1 MKVTEIPAEE
11 REKSVS
17 YICDEI
23 KNVIVNFG
31 DRDPGSEG
39 ENKALDYMAD
49 QLGEMC
55 DKVDRDKF
63 QVAPHAFFGWT
74 YFVAVFMTLAVP
86 IYFLSPVMV
95 FVCILLSVVPMFFQF
110 VLYAPFLD
118 PLFDKRESGNV
129 MGTYSPS
136 GEVRRRIIINGHSD
150 AVYEWHWHY
159 IGGYKM
165 FLSSII
171 LVILG
176 VVYMFAIA
184 LAACV
189 LCGPFGMVT
198 GNCLWIGIVG
208 IVFVPFFLAF
218 WLFADTRKV
227 VPGANDNLTACYMAI
242 AAVKALKDNGIRLEN
257 TEVVALITG
266 SEEAG
271 LRGATAFVKQHP
283 DYAREEDV
291 ETVFIT
297 YETLRELEYLG
308 IYNRDLNGTVK
319 NDQPACEIYKKCAAR
334 HGMDLKFGSV
344 FAGATDAAAFS
355 KGGYRATSVAAM
367 NPEVDKYYHT
377 RLDNYDNL
385 SPECLSKVFDIT
397 LEFIEEFD
405 KNGFASAETS
415 DAPSEE

>member
-1 MKVTEIPAEE
+1 MKVTEISAAE

-17 YICDEI
+17 YIQEEI

-39 ENKALDYMAD
+39 ENKALDYMAG

-55 DKVDRDKF
+55 ESVERDKF
-63 QVAPHAFFGWT
+63 KVAPHAFFGWT

-86 IYFLSPVMV
+86 IFFLSPVMV
-95 FVCILLSVVPMFFQF
+95 FVCILFSLVPMIFQF

-118 PLFDKRESGNV
+118 RLFDQRESGNV
-129 MGTYSPS
+129 MGTYSCS
-136 GEVRRRIIINGHSD
+136 GELKRRIVINGHSD

-159 IGGYKM
+159 VGGYKM

-184 LAACV
+184 LAACI
-189 LCGPFGMVT
+189 LDGPFGVP
-198 GNCLWIGIVG
+198 NSSVLWAGVAG
-208 IVFVPFFLAF
+208 VVFIPFFLAF
-218 WLFADTRKV
+218 WRFADTRRV

-242 AAVKALKDNGIRLEN
+242 AAIKALKDNDIRLEN
-257 TEVVALITG
+257 TEVVALSTG

-283 DYAREEDV
+283 DYAREENV
-291 ETVFIT
+291 ETVFLT
-297 YETLRELEYLG
+297 YETLRELQYLG
-308 IYNRDLNGTVK
+308 IYDRDLNGTVK
-319 NDQPACEIYKKCAAR
+319 NDRAACDLYKKCAAR

-355 KGGYRATSVAAM
+355 KGGYRAASVAAM
-367 NPEVDKYYHT
+367 NPEVEKYYHT

-405 KNGFASAETS
+405 KNGFEGASKE
-415 DAPSEE
+415 

>member
-1 MKVTEIPAEE
+1 MRVTEISAQE

-39 ENKALDYMAD
+39 ENKALDYMAC

-55 DKVDRDKF
+55 DKVDRDTFK
-63 QVAPHAFFGWT
+63 VAPHAFFGWT

-86 IYFLSPVMV
+86 VYFLSPVMV
-95 FVCILLSVVPMFFQF
+95 FVCIALSLVPMLFQF

-118 PLFDKRESGNV
+118 PLFDKRDSGNV

-136 GEVRRRIIINGHSD
+136 GEVKRRIIINGHSD

-159 IGGYKM
+159 VGGYKM

-184 LAACV
+184 VTACV
-189 LCGPFGMVT
+189 MDGPFGMVEESRI
-198 GNCLWIGIVG
+198 WIGVAG
-208 IVFVPFFLAF
+208 IAFVPFFLAF

-242 AAVKALKDNGIRLEN
+242 AAVKALKDNDIRLEN

-271 LRGATAFVKQHP
+271 LRGATAFAKQHP
-283 DYAREEDV
+283 DYAREENV

-319 NDQPACEIYKKCAAR
+319 NDQAACDIYKKCAAR

-355 KGGYRATSVAAM
+355 KAGWRATSVAAM
-367 NPEVDKYYHT
+367 NPEVEKYYHT

-405 KNGFASAETS
+405 KNGFASA
-415 DAPSEE
+415 DMKD

>member
-1 MKVTEIPAEE
+1 MRVTEISAQE

-39 ENKALDYMAD
+39 ENKALDYMAG

-55 DKVDRDKF
+55 DKVDRDTFK
-63 QVAPHAFFGWT
+63 VAPHAFFGWT

-86 IYFLSPVMV
+86 VYFLSPVMV
-95 FVCILLSVVPMFFQF
+95 FVCIALSLVPMLFQF

-118 PLFDKRESGNV
+118 SLFDKRDSGNV

-136 GEVRRRIIINGHSD
+136 GEVKRRIIINGHSD

-159 IGGYKM
+159 VGGYKM

-184 LAACV
+184 VTACV
-189 LCGPFGMVT
+189 MDGPFGMVEESRI
-198 GNCLWIGIVG
+198 WIGVAG
-208 IVFVPFFLAF
+208 IAFVPFFLAF

-242 AAVKALKDNGIRLEN
+242 AAVKALKDNDIRLEN

-271 LRGATAFVKQHP
+271 LRGATAFAKQHP
-283 DYAREEDV
+283 DYAREENV

-319 NDQPACEIYKKCAAR
+319 NDQAACDIYKKCAAR

-355 KGGYRATSVAAM
+355 KAGWRATSVAAM
-367 NPEVDKYYHT
+367 NPEVEKYYHT

-405 KNGFASAETS
+405 KNGFASA
-415 DAPSEE
+415 DMKD

>member
-1 MKVTEIPAEE
+1 MKVTEISAAE

-17 YICDEI
+17 YIQEEI

-39 ENKALDYMAD
+39 ENKALDYMAG

-55 DKVDRDKF
+55 ESVERDKF
-63 QVAPHAFFGWT
+63 KVAPHAFFGWT

-86 IYFLSPVMV
+86 IFFLSPVMV
-95 FVCILLSVVPMFFQF
+95 FVCILFSLVPMIFQF

-118 PLFDKRESGNV
+118 RLFDQRESGNV
-129 MGTYSPS
+129 MGTYSCS
-136 GEVRRRIIINGHSD
+136 GELKRRIVINGHSD

-159 IGGYKM
+159 VGGYKM

-184 LAACV
+184 LAACI
-189 LCGPFGMVT
+189 LDGPFGVP
-198 GNCLWIGIVG
+198 NSSVLWAGVAG
-208 IVFVPFFLAF
+208 VVFIPFFLAF
-218 WLFADTRKV
+218 WRFADTRRV

-242 AAVKALKDNGIRLEN
+242 AAIKALKDNDIRLEN

-283 DYAREEDV
+283 DYAREENV
-291 ETVFIT
+291 ETVFLT
-297 YETLRELEYLG
+297 YETLRELQYLG
-308 IYNRDLNGTVK
+308 IYDRDLNGTVK
-319 NDQPACEIYKKCAAR
+319 NDRAACDLYKKCAAR

-355 KGGYRATSVAAM
+355 KGGYRAASGAAM
-367 NPEVDKYYHT
+367 NPEGEK
-377 RLDNYDNL
+377 
-385 SPECLSKVFDIT
+385 
-397 LEFIEEFD
+397 
-405 KNGFASAETS
+405 
-415 DAPSEE
+415 

>member
-1 MKVTEIPAEE
+1 MRVTEISAQE

-39 ENKALDYMAD
+39 ENKALDYMAG

-55 DKVDRDKF
+55 DKVDRDTFK
-63 QVAPHAFFGWT
+63 VAPHAFFGWT

-86 IYFLSPVMV
+86 VYFLSPVMV
-95 FVCILLSVVPMFFQF
+95 FVCIALSLVPMLFQF

-118 PLFDKRESGNV
+118 PLFDKRDSGNV

-136 GEVRRRIIINGHSD
+136 GEVKRRIIINGHSD

-159 IGGYKM
+159 VGGYKM

-184 LAACV
+184 VTACV
-189 LCGPFGMVT
+189 MDGPFGMVEESRI
-198 GNCLWIGIVG
+198 WIGVAG
-208 IVFVPFFLAF
+208 IAFVPFFLAF

-242 AAVKALKDNGIRLEN
+242 AAVKALKDNDIRLEN

-271 LRGATAFVKQHP
+271 LRGATAFAKQHP
-283 DYAREEDV
+283 DYAREENV

-319 NDQPACEIYKKCAAR
+319 NDQAACDIYKKCAAR

-355 KGGYRATSVAAM
+355 KAGWRATSVAAM
-367 NPEVDKYYHT
+367 NPEVEKYYHT

-405 KNGFASAETS
+405 KNGFASA
-415 DAPSEE
+415 DMEE

>member
-1 MKVTEIPAEE
+1 MRVTEISAQE

-39 ENKALDYMAD
+39 ENKALDYMAG

-55 DKVDRDKF
+55 DKVDRDTFK
-63 QVAPHAFFGWT
+63 VAPHAFFGWT

-86 IYFLSPVMV
+86 VYFLSPVMV
-95 FVCILLSVVPMFFQF
+95 FVCIALSLVPMLFQF

-118 PLFDKRESGNV
+118 PLFDKRDSGNV

-136 GEVRRRIIINGHSD
+136 GEIKRRIIINGHSD

-159 IGGYKM
+159 VGGYKM

-184 LAACV
+184 VTACV
-189 LCGPFGMVT
+189 MDGPFGMVEESRI
-198 GNCLWIGIVG
+198 WIGVAG
-208 IVFVPFFLAF
+208 IAFVPFFLAF

-242 AAVKALKDNGIRLEN
+242 AAVKALKDNDIRLEN

-271 LRGATAFVKQHP
+271 LRGATAFAKQHP
-283 DYAREEDV
+283 DYAREENV

-319 NDQPACEIYKKCAAR
+319 NDQAACDIYKKCAAR

-355 KGGYRATSVAAM
+355 KAGWRATSVAAM
-367 NPEVDKYYHT
+367 NPEVEKYYHT

-405 KNGFASAETS
+405 KNGFASADMKE
-415 DAPSEE
+415 

>member
-1 MKVTEIPAEE
+1 MRVTEISAQE

-39 ENKALDYMAD
+39 ENKALDYMAG

-55 DKVDRDKF
+55 DKVDRDTFK
-63 QVAPHAFFGWT
+63 VAPHAFFGWT

-86 IYFLSPVMV
+86 VYFLSPVMV
-95 FVCILLSVVPMFFQF
+95 FVCIALSLVPMLFQF

-118 PLFDKRESGNV
+118 PLFDKRDSGNV

-136 GEVRRRIIINGHSD
+136 GEIKRRIIINGHSD

-159 IGGYKM
+159 VGGYKM

-184 LAACV
+184 VTACV
-189 LCGPFGMVT
+189 MDGPFGMVEESRI
-198 GNCLWIGIVG
+198 WIGVAG
-208 IVFVPFFLAF
+208 IAFVPFFLAF

-242 AAVKALKDNGIRLEN
+242 AAVKALKDNDIRLEN

-271 LRGATAFVKQHP
+271 LRGATAFAKQHP
-283 DYAREEDV
+283 DYAREENV

-319 NDQPACEIYKKCAAR
+319 NDQAACDIYKKCAAR

-355 KGGYRATSVAAM
+355 KAGWRATSVAAM
-367 NPEVDKYYHT
+367 NPEVEKYYHT

-405 KNGFASAETS
+405 KNGFASA
-415 DAPSEE
+415 DMKD

>member
-1 MKVTEIPAEE
+1 MRVTEISAQE

-39 ENKALDYMAD
+39 ENKALDYMAG

-55 DKVDRDKF
+55 DKVDRDTFK
-63 QVAPHAFFGWT
+63 VAPHAFFGWT

-86 IYFLSPVMV
+86 VYFLSPVMV
-95 FVCILLSVVPMFFQF
+95 FVCIALSLVPMLFQF

-118 PLFDKRESGNV
+118 PLFDKRDSGNV

-136 GEVRRRIIINGHSD
+136 GEVKRRIIINGHSD

-159 IGGYKM
+159 VGGYKM

-184 LAACV
+184 VTACV
-189 LCGPFGMVT
+189 MDGPFGMVEESRV
-198 GNCLWIGIVG
+198 WIGVAG
-208 IVFVPFFLAF
+208 IAFVPFFLAF

-242 AAVKALKDNGIRLEN
+242 AAVKALKDNDIRLEN

-271 LRGATAFVKQHP
+271 LRGATAFAKQHP
-283 DYAREEDV
+283 DYAREENV

-319 NDQPACEIYKKCAAR
+319 NDQAACDIYKKCAAR

-355 KGGYRATSVAAM
+355 KAGWRATSVAAM
-367 NPEVDKYYHT
+367 NPEVEKYYHT

-405 KNGFASAETS
+405 KNGFASA
-415 DAPSEE
+415 DMKD

>member
-1 MKVTEIPAEE
+1 MRVTEISAQE

-39 ENKALDYMAD
+39 ENKALDYMAG

-55 DKVDRDKF
+55 DKVDRDTFK
-63 QVAPHAFFGWT
+63 VAPHAFFGWT

-86 IYFLSPVMV
+86 VYFLSPVMV
-95 FVCILLSVVPMFFQF
+95 FVCIALSLVPMLLQF

-118 PLFDKRESGNV
+118 PLFDKRDSGNV

-136 GEVRRRIIINGHSD
+136 GEVKRRIIINGHSD

-159 IGGYKM
+159 VGGYKM

-184 LAACV
+184 VTACV
-189 LCGPFGMVT
+189 MDGPFGMVEESRI
-198 GNCLWIGIVG
+198 WIGVAG
-208 IVFVPFFLAF
+208 IAFVPFFLAF

-242 AAVKALKDNGIRLEN
+242 AAVKALKDNDIRLEN

-271 LRGATAFVKQHP
+271 LRGATAFAKQHP
-283 DYAREEDV
+283 DYAREENV

-319 NDQPACEIYKKCAAR
+319 NDQAACDIYKKCAAR

-355 KGGYRATSVAAM
+355 KAGWRATSVAAM
-367 NPEVDKYYHT
+367 NPEVEKYYHT

-405 KNGFASAETS
+405 KNGFASADMKE
-415 DAPSEE
+415 

>member
-1 MKVTEIPAEE
+1 MRVTEISAQE

-39 ENKALDYMAD
+39 ENKALDYMAG

-55 DKVDRDKF
+55 DKVDRDTFK
-63 QVAPHAFFGWT
+63 VAPHAFFGWT

-86 IYFLSPVMV
+86 VYFLSPVMV
-95 FVCILLSVVPMFFQF
+95 FVCIALSLVPMLFQF

-118 PLFDKRESGNV
+118 PLFDKRDSGNV

-136 GEVRRRIIINGHSD
+136 GEVKRRIIINGHSD

-159 IGGYKM
+159 VGGYKM

-184 LAACV
+184 VSACV
-189 LCGPFGMVT
+189 MDGPLGMVEESRI
-198 GNCLWIGIVG
+198 WIGVAG
-208 IVFVPFFLAF
+208 IAFVPFFLAF

-242 AAVKALKDNGIRLEN
+242 AAVKALKDNDIRLEN

-271 LRGATAFVKQHP
+271 LRGATAFAKQHP
-283 DYAREEDV
+283 DYAREENV

-319 NDQPACEIYKKCAAR
+319 NDQAACDIYKKCAAR

-355 KGGYRATSVAAM
+355 KAGWRATSVAAM
-367 NPEVDKYYHT
+367 NPEVEKYYHT

-405 KNGFASAETS
+405 KNGFASADMKE
-415 DAPSEE
+415 

>member
-1 MKVTEIPAEE
+1 MRVTEISAQE

-39 ENKALDYMAD
+39 ENKALDYMAG

-55 DKVDRDKF
+55 DQVDRDTF
-63 QVAPHAFFGWT
+63 EVAPHAFFGWT

-86 IYFLSPVMV
+86 VYFLSPVMV
-95 FVCILLSVVPMFFQF
+95 FVCIALSLVPMLLQF

-118 PLFDKRESGNV
+118 PLFDKRDSGNV

-136 GEVRRRIIINGHSD
+136 GEVKRRIIINGHSD

-159 IGGYKM
+159 VGGYKM

-184 LAACV
+184 VTACV
-189 LCGPFGMVT
+189 MDGPFGMVEESRI
-198 GNCLWIGIVG
+198 WIGVAG
-208 IVFVPFFLAF
+208 IAFVPFFLAF

-242 AAVKALKDNGIRLEN
+242 AAVKALKDNDIRLEN

-271 LRGATAFVKQHP
+271 LRGATAFAKQHP
-283 DYAREEDV
+283 DYAREENV

-319 NDQPACEIYKKCAAR
+319 NDQAACDIYKKCAAR

-355 KGGYRATSVAAM
+355 KAGWRATSVAAM
-367 NPEVDKYYHT
+367 NPEVEKYYHT

-405 KNGFASAETS
+405 KNGFASA
-415 DAPSEE
+415 DMKD

>member
-1 MKVTEIPAEE
+1 MRVTEISAQE

-39 ENKALDYMAD
+39 ENKALDYMAC

-55 DKVDRDKF
+55 DKVDRDTFK
-63 QVAPHAFFGWT
+63 VAPHAFFGWT

-86 IYFLSPVMV
+86 VYFLSPVMV
-95 FVCILLSVVPMFFQF
+95 FVCIALSLVPMLLQF

-118 PLFDKRESGNV
+118 PLFDKRDSGNV

-136 GEVRRRIIINGHSD
+136 GEVKRRIIINGHSD

-159 IGGYKM
+159 VGGYKM

-184 LAACV
+184 VTACV
-189 LCGPFGMVT
+189 MDGPFGMVEESRV
-198 GNCLWIGIVG
+198 WIGVAG
-208 IVFVPFFLAF
+208 IAFVPFFLAF

-242 AAVKALKDNGIRLEN
+242 AAVKALKDNDIRLEN

-271 LRGATAFVKQHP
+271 LRGATAFAKQHP
-283 DYAREEDV
+283 DYAREENV

-319 NDQPACEIYKKCAAR
+319 NDQAACDIYKKCAAR

-355 KGGYRATSVAAM
+355 KAGWRATSVAAM
-367 NPEVDKYYHT
+367 NPEVEKYYHT

-405 KNGFASAETS
+405 KNGFASA
-415 DAPSEE
+415 DMKD

>member
-63 QVAPHAFFGWT
+63 KVAPHAFFGWT

-159 IGGYKM
+159 IGGFEN
-165 FLSSII
+165 FLS
-171 LVILG
+171 
-176 VVYMFAIA
+176 F
-184 LAACV
+184 
-189 LCGPFGMVT
+189 
-198 GNCLWIGIVG
+198 
-208 IVFVPFFLAF
+208 PFFVVSGGGFLFSYVPPAGGRCGRF
-218 WLFADTRKV
+218 W
-227 VPGANDNLTACYMAI
+227 
-242 AAVKALKDNGIRLEN
+242 
-257 TEVVALITG
+257 
-266 SEEAG
+266 
-271 LRGATAFVKQHP
+271 
-283 DYAREEDV
+283 
-291 ETVFIT
+291 
-297 YETLRELEYLG
+297 
-308 IYNRDLNGTVK
+308 
-319 NDQPACEIYKKCAAR
+319 
-334 HGMDLKFGSV
+334 
-344 FAGATDAAAFS
+344 
-355 KGGYRATSVAAM
+355 
-367 NPEVDKYYHT
+367 
-377 RLDNYDNL
+377 
-385 SPECLSKVFDIT
+385 
-397 LEFIEEFD
+397 
-405 KNGFASAETS
+405 
-415 DAPSEE
+415 

>member
-1 MKVTEIPAEE
+1 MKVTEISAEE

-17 YICDEI
+17 YIQDEI
-23 KNVIVNFG
+23 KNVIVEFG

-39 ENKALDYMAD
+39 ENKALDYMAG

-55 DKVDRDKF
+55 DRVDRDTFK
-63 QVAPHAFFGWT
+63 VAPHAFFGWT

-86 IYFLSPVMV
+86 IFFLSPVMV
-95 FVCILLSVVPMFFQF
+95 FVCILFSLVPMIFQF

-118 PLFDKRESGNV
+118 PLFDQRDSGNV
-129 MGTYSPS
+129 MGTYACS
-136 GEVRRRIIINGHSD
+136 GELKRRIVINGHSD

-159 IGGYKM
+159 VGGYKM

-171 LVILG
+171 LVIIG

-184 LAACV
+184 LAACI
-189 LCGPFGMVT
+189 LSGPFGVPDAPV
-198 GNCLWIGIVG
+198 LWAGVAGVAFIP
-208 IVFVPFFLAF
+208 FVLAF
-218 WLFADTRKV
+218 WRFADTRQV

-283 DYAREEDV
+283 DYAREENV
-291 ETVFIT
+291 ETVFLT

-308 IYNRDLNGTVK
+308 IYDRDLNSTVK
-319 NDQPACEIYKKCAAR
+319 NDRAACDLYQKCAAR
-334 HGMDLKFGSV
+334 HGMNLKFGSV

-367 NPEVDKYYHT
+367 NPEVEKYYHT

-385 SPECLSKVFDIT
+385 SPECLAKVFDIT

-405 KNGFASAETS
+405 KHGFDTS
-415 DAPSEE
+415 ERE

>member
-1 MKVTEIPAEE
+1 MRVTEISAQE

-39 ENKALDYMAD
+39 ENKALDYMAG
-49 QLGEMC
+49 QLDEMC
-55 DKVDRDKF
+55 DKVDRDTFK
-63 QVAPHAFFGWT
+63 VAPHAFFGWT

-86 IYFLSPVMV
+86 VYFLSPVMV
-95 FVCILLSVVPMFFQF
+95 FVCIALSLVPMLFQF

-118 PLFDKRESGNV
+118 PLFDKRDSGNV

-136 GEVRRRIIINGHSD
+136 GEVKRRIIINGHSD

-159 IGGYKM
+159 VGGYKM

-184 LAACV
+184 VTACV
-189 LCGPFGMVT
+189 MDGPFGMVEESRI
-198 GNCLWIGIVG
+198 WIGVAG
-208 IVFVPFFLAF
+208 IAFVPFFLAF

-242 AAVKALKDNGIRLEN
+242 AAVKALKDNDIRLEN

-271 LRGATAFVKQHP
+271 LRGATAFAKQHP
-283 DYAREEDV
+283 DYAREENV

-319 NDQPACEIYKKCAAR
+319 NDQAACDIYKKCAAR

-355 KGGYRATSVAAM
+355 KAGWRATSVAAM
-367 NPEVDKYYHT
+367 NPEVEKYYHT

-405 KNGFASAETS
+405 KNGFASA
-415 DAPSEE
+415 DMKD

>member
-1 MKVTEIPAEE
+1 MKVTEISAAE

-17 YICDEI
+17 YIQEEI

-39 ENKALDYMAD
+39 ENKALDYMAG

-55 DKVDRDKF
+55 ESVERDKF
-63 QVAPHAFFGWT
+63 KVAPHAFFGWT

-86 IYFLSPVMV
+86 IFFLSPVMV
-95 FVCILLSVVPMFFQF
+95 FVCILFSLVPMIFQF

-118 PLFDKRESGNV
+118 RLFDQRESGNV
-129 MGTYSPS
+129 MGTYSCS
-136 GEVRRRIIINGHSD
+136 GELKRRIVINGHSD

-159 IGGYKM
+159 VGGYKM

-171 LVILG
+171 IVILG

-184 LAACV
+184 LAACI
-189 LCGPFGMVT
+189 LDGPFGVP
-198 GNCLWIGIVG
+198 NSSVLWAGVAG
-208 IVFVPFFLAF
+208 VVFIPFFLAF
-218 WLFADTRKV
+218 WRFADTRRV

-242 AAVKALKDNGIRLEN
+242 AAIKALKDNDIRLEN

-283 DYAREEDV
+283 DYAREENV
-291 ETVFIT
+291 ETVFLT
-297 YETLRELEYLG
+297 YETLRELQYLG
-308 IYNRDLNGTVK
+308 IYDRDLNGTVK
-319 NDQPACEIYKKCAAR
+319 NDRAACDLYKKCAAR

-344 FAGATDAAAFS
+344 FAGATD
-355 KGGYRATSVAAM
+355 
-367 NPEVDKYYHT
+367 EVEKYYHT

-405 KNGFASAETS
+405 KNGFEGAGKE
-415 DAPSEE
+415 

>member
-1 MKVTEIPAEE
+1 MRVTEISAQE

-39 ENKALDYMAD
+39 ENKALDYMAG

-55 DKVDRDKF
+55 DKVDRDTFK
-63 QVAPHAFFGWT
+63 VAPHAFFGWT

-86 IYFLSPVMV
+86 VYFLSPVMV
-95 FVCILLSVVPMFFQF
+95 FVCIALSLVPMLLQF

-118 PLFDKRESGNV
+118 PLFDKRDSGNV

-136 GEVRRRIIINGHSD
+136 GEVKRRIIINGHSD

-159 IGGYKM
+159 VGGYKM

-184 LAACV
+184 VTACV
-189 LCGPFGMVT
+189 MDGPFGMVEESRI
-198 GNCLWIGIVG
+198 WIGVACIA
-208 IVFVPFFLAF
+208 FVPFFLAF

-242 AAVKALKDNGIRLEN
+242 AAVKALKDNDIRLEN

-271 LRGATAFVKQHP
+271 LRGATAFAKQHP
-283 DYAREEDV
+283 DYAREENV

-319 NDQPACEIYKKCAAR
+319 NDQAACDIYKKCAAR

-355 KGGYRATSVAAM
+355 KAGWRATSVAAM
-367 NPEVDKYYHT
+367 NPEVEKYYHT

-405 KNGFASAETS
+405 KNGFASA
-415 DAPSEE
+415 DMKD

>member
-1 MKVTEIPAEE
+1 MRVTEISAQE

-39 ENKALDYMAD
+39 ENKALDYMAG

-55 DKVDRDKF
+55 DKVDRDTFK
-63 QVAPHAFFGWT
+63 VAPHAFFGWT

-86 IYFLSPVMV
+86 VYFLSPVMV
-95 FVCILLSVVPMFFQF
+95 FVCIALSLVPMLLQF

-118 PLFDKRESGNV
+118 PLFDKRDSGNV

-136 GEVRRRIIINGHSD
+136 GEVKRRIIINGHSD

-159 IGGYKM
+159 VGGYKM

-171 LVILG
+171 LVILS
-176 VVYMFAIA
+176 VVYMSAIA
-184 LAACV
+184 VTACV
-189 LCGPFGMVT
+189 MDGPFGMVEESRI
-198 GNCLWIGIVG
+198 WIGVAG
-208 IVFVPFFLAF
+208 IAFVPFFLAF

-242 AAVKALKDNGIRLEN
+242 AAVKALKDNDIRLEN

-271 LRGATAFVKQHP
+271 LRGATAFAKQHP
-283 DYAREEDV
+283 DYAREENV

-319 NDQPACEIYKKCAAR
+319 NDQAACDIYKKCAAR

-355 KGGYRATSVAAM
+355 KAGWRATSVAAM
-367 NPEVDKYYHT
+367 NPEVEKYYHT

-397 LEFIEEFD
+397 LDFIEEFD
-405 KNGFASAETS
+405 KNGFASA
-415 DAPSEE
+415 DMKD

>member
-1 MKVTEIPAEE
+1 MRVTEISAQE

-39 ENKALDYMAD
+39 ENKALDYMAG

-55 DKVDRDKF
+55 DKVDRDTFK
-63 QVAPHAFFGWT
+63 VAPHAFFGWT

-86 IYFLSPVMV
+86 VYFLSPVMV
-95 FVCILLSVVPMFFQF
+95 FVCIALSLVPMLLQF

-118 PLFDKRESGNV
+118 PLFDKRDSGNV

-136 GEVRRRIIINGHSD
+136 GEVKRRIIINGHSD

-159 IGGYKM
+159 VGGYKM

-184 LAACV
+184 VTACV
-189 LCGPFGMVT
+189 MDGPFGMVEESRI
-198 GNCLWIGIVG
+198 WIGVAG
-208 IVFVPFFLAF
+208 IAFVPFFLAF

-242 AAVKALKDNGIRLEN
+242 AAVKALKDNDIRLEN

-271 LRGATAFVKQHP
+271 LRGATAFAKQHP
-283 DYAREEDV
+283 DYAREENV

-319 NDQPACEIYKKCAAR
+319 NDQAACDIYKKCAAR

-355 KGGYRATSVAAM
+355 KAGWRATSVAAM
-367 NPEVDKYYHT
+367 NPEVEKYYHT

-405 KNGFASAETS
+405 KNGFASA
-415 DAPSEE
+415 DMKD

>member
-1 MKVTEIPAEE
+1 MRVTEISAQE

-39 ENKALDYMAD
+39 ENKALDYMAG

-55 DKVDRDKF
+55 DKVDRDTFK
-63 QVAPHAFFGWT
+63 VAPHAFFGWT

-86 IYFLSPVMV
+86 VYFLSPVMV
-95 FVCILLSVVPMFFQF
+95 FVCIALSLVPMLFQF

-118 PLFDKRESGNV
+118 PLFDKRDSGNV

-136 GEVRRRIIINGHSD
+136 GEVKRRIIINGHSD

-159 IGGYKM
+159 VGGYKM

-184 LAACV
+184 VTACV
-189 LCGPFGMVT
+189 MDGPFGMVEESRI
-198 GNCLWIGIVG
+198 WIGVAG
-208 IVFVPFFLAF
+208 IAFVPFFLAF

-227 VPGANDNLTACYMAI
+227 VPGANDNLTAFYMAI
-242 AAVKALKDNGIRLEN
+242 AAVKALKDNDIRLEN

-271 LRGATAFVKQHP
+271 LRGATAFAKQHP
-283 DYAREEDV
+283 DYAREENV

-319 NDQPACEIYKKCAAR
+319 NDQAACDIYKKCAAR

-355 KGGYRATSVAAM
+355 KAGWRATSVAAM
-367 NPEVDKYYHT
+367 NPEVEKYYHT

-405 KNGFASAETS
+405 KNGFASA
-415 DAPSEE
+415 DMKD

>member
-1 MKVTEIPAEE
+1 MKVTEISAAE

-17 YICDEI
+17 YIQEEI

-39 ENKALDYMAD
+39 ENKALDYMAG

-55 DKVDRDKF
+55 ESVERDKF
-63 QVAPHAFFGWT
+63 KVAPHAFFGWT

-86 IYFLSPVMV
+86 IFFLSPVMV
-95 FVCILLSVVPMFFQF
+95 FVCILFSLVPMIFQF

-118 PLFDKRESGNV
+118 RLFDQRESGNV
-129 MGTYSPS
+129 MGTYSCS
-136 GEVRRRIIINGHSD
+136 GELKRRIVINGHSD

-159 IGGYKM
+159 VGGYKM

-184 LAACV
+184 LAACI
-189 LCGPFGMVT
+189 LDGPFGVP
-198 GNCLWIGIVG
+198 NSSVLWAGVAG
-208 IVFVPFFLAF
+208 VVFIPFFLAF
-218 WLFADTRKV
+218 WRFADTRRV

-242 AAVKALKDNGIRLEN
+242 AAIKALKDNDIRLEN

-283 DYAREEDV
+283 DYAREENV
-291 ETVFIT
+291 ETVFLT
-297 YETLRELEYLG
+297 YETLRELQYLG
-308 IYNRDLNGTVK
+308 IYDRDLNGTVK
-319 NDQPACEIYKKCAAR
+319 NDRAACDLYKKCAAR

-344 FAGATDAAAFS
+344 FAGASEAAAFS
-355 KGGYRATSVAAM
+355 KGGYRAASVAAM
-367 NPEVDKYYHT
+367 NPEVEKYYDT

-405 KNGFASAETS
+405 KNGFEGASKE
-415 DAPSEE
+415 

>member
-1 MKVTEIPAEE
+1 MRVTEISAQE

-39 ENKALDYMAD
+39 ENKALDYMAG

-55 DKVDRDKF
+55 DKVDRDTFK
-63 QVAPHAFFGWT
+63 VAPHAFFGWT

-86 IYFLSPVMV
+86 VYFLSPVMV
-95 FVCILLSVVPMFFQF
+95 FVCI
-110 VLYAPFLD
+110 
-118 PLFDKRESGNV
+118 
-129 MGTYSPS
+129 
-136 GEVRRRIIINGHSD
+136 EVKRRIIINGHSD

-159 IGGYKM
+159 VGGYKM

-184 LAACV
+184 VTACV
-189 LCGPFGMVT
+189 MDGPFGMVEESRI
-198 GNCLWIGIVG
+198 WIGVAG
-208 IVFVPFFLAF
+208 IAFVPFFLAF

-242 AAVKALKDNGIRLEN
+242 AAVKALKDNDIRLEN

-271 LRGATAFVKQHP
+271 LRGATAFAKQHP
-283 DYAREEDV
+283 DYAREENV

-319 NDQPACEIYKKCAAR
+319 NDQAACDIYKKCAAR

-355 KGGYRATSVAAM
+355 KAGWRATSVAAM
-367 NPEVDKYYHT
+367 NPEVEKYYHT

-405 KNGFASAETS
+405 KNGFASA
-415 DAPSEE
+415 DMKD

>member
-1 MKVTEIPAEE
+1 MKVTEISAEE

-17 YICDEI
+17 YIQDEI
-23 KNVIVNFG
+23 KNVIVEFG

-39 ENKALDYMAD
+39 ENKALDYMAG

-55 DKVDRDKF
+55 DRVDRDTFK
-63 QVAPHAFFGWT
+63 VAPHAFFGWT

-86 IYFLSPVMV
+86 IFFLSPVMV
-95 FVCILLSVVPMFFQF
+95 FVCILFSLVPMIFQF

-118 PLFDKRESGNV
+118 PLFDQRDSGNV
-129 MGTYSPS
+129 MGTYACS
-136 GEVRRRIIINGHSD
+136 GELKRRIVINGHSD

-159 IGGYKM
+159 VGGYKM

-171 LVILG
+171 LVIIG

-184 LAACV
+184 LAACI
-189 LCGPFGMVT
+189 LRGPFGVPDAPV
-198 GNCLWIGIVG
+198 LWAGVAGAAFI
-208 IVFVPFFLAF
+208 PFFLAF
-218 WLFADTRKV
+218 WRFADTRQV

-283 DYAREEDV
+283 DYAREENV
-291 ETVFIT
+291 ETVFLT

-308 IYNRDLNGTVK
+308 IYDRDLNGTVK
-319 NDQPACEIYKKCAAR
+319 NDRAACDLYQKCAAR
-334 HGMDLKFGSV
+334 HGMNLKFGSV

-367 NPEVDKYYHT
+367 NPEVEKYYHT

-385 SPECLSKVFDIT
+385 SPECLAKVFDIT

-405 KNGFASAETS
+405 KHGF
-415 DAPSEE
+415 DISEREKG

>member
-1 MKVTEIPAEE
+1 MRVTEISAQE

-39 ENKALDYMAD
+39 ENKALDYMAG

-55 DKVDRDKF
+55 DKVDRDTFK
-63 QVAPHAFFGWT
+63 VAPHAFFGWT

-86 IYFLSPVMV
+86 VYFLSPVMV
-95 FVCILLSVVPMFFQF
+95 FVCIALSLVPMLLQF

-118 PLFDKRESGNV
+118 PLFDKRDSGNV

-136 GEVRRRIIINGHSD
+136 GEVKRRIIINGHSD

-159 IGGYKM
+159 VGGYKM

-184 LAACV
+184 VTACV
-189 LCGPFGMVT
+189 MDGPFGMVEESRI
-198 GNCLWIGIVG
+198 WIGVAG
-208 IVFVPFFLAF
+208 IAFVPFFLAF

-242 AAVKALKDNGIRLEN
+242 AAVKALKDNDIRLEN

-271 LRGATAFVKQHP
+271 LRGATAFAKQHP
-283 DYAREEDV
+283 DYAREENV

-319 NDQPACEIYKKCAAR
+319 NDQAACDIYKKCAAR
-334 HGMDLKFGSV
+334 HGMGLKFGSV

-355 KGGYRATSVAAM
+355 KAGWRATSVAAM
-367 NPEVDKYYHT
+367 NPEVEKYYHT

-405 KNGFASAETS
+405 KNGFASA
-415 DAPSEE
+415 DMKD

>member
-63 QVAPHAFFGWT
+63 KVAPHAFFGWT

-95 FVCILLSVVPMFFQF
+95 FVCILLSLVPMIFQF

-198 GNCLWIGIVG
+198 GNCLWIGIAG

-242 AAVKALKDNGIRLEN
+242 AAVKA
-257 TEVVALITG
+257 
-266 SEEAG
+266 
-271 LRGATAFVKQHP
+271 
-283 DYAREEDV
+283 
-291 ETVFIT
+291 
-297 YETLRELEYLG
+297 
-308 IYNRDLNGTVK
+308 
-319 NDQPACEIYKKCAAR
+319 
-334 HGMDLKFGSV
+334 
-344 FAGATDAAAFS
+344 
-355 KGGYRATSVAAM
+355 
-367 NPEVDKYYHT
+367 
-377 RLDNYDNL
+377 
-385 SPECLSKVFDIT
+385 
-397 LEFIEEFD
+397 
-405 KNGFASAETS
+405 
-415 DAPSEE
+415 

>member
-1 MKVTEIPAEE
+1 MRVTEISAQE

-39 ENKALDYMAD
+39 ENKALDYMAG

-55 DKVDRDKF
+55 DKVDRDTFK
-63 QVAPHAFFGWT
+63 VAPHAFFGWT

-86 IYFLSPVMV
+86 VYFLSPVMV
-95 FVCILLSVVPMFFQF
+95 FVCIALSLVPMLFQF

-118 PLFDKRESGNV
+118 PLFDKRDSGNV

-136 GEVRRRIIINGHSD
+136 GEVKRRIIINGHSD

-159 IGGYKM
+159 VGGYKM

-184 LAACV
+184 VTACV
-189 LCGPFGMVT
+189 MDGPFGMVEESRI
-198 GNCLWIGIVG
+198 WIGVAG
-208 IVFVPFFLAF
+208 IAFVPFFLAF

-242 AAVKALKDNGIRLEN
+242 AAVKALKDNDIRLEN

-271 LRGATAFVKQHP
+271 LRGATAFAKQHP
-283 DYAREEDV
+283 DYAREENV

-319 NDQPACEIYKKCAAR
+319 NDQAACDIYKKCAAR

-355 KGGYRATSVAAM
+355 KAGWRATSVAAM
-367 NPEVDKYYHT
+367 NPEVEKYYHT

-405 KNGFASAETS
+405 KNGFASADMKE
-415 DAPSEE
+415 

>member
-1 MKVTEIPAEE
+1 MKVTEISAAE

-17 YICDEI
+17 YIQEEI

-39 ENKALDYMAD
+39 ENKALDYMAG

-55 DKVDRDKF
+55 ESVERDKF
-63 QVAPHAFFGWT
+63 KVAPHAFFGWT

-86 IYFLSPVMV
+86 IFFLSPVMV
-95 FVCILLSVVPMFFQF
+95 FVCILFSLVPMIFQF

-118 PLFDKRESGNV
+118 RLFDQRESGNV
-129 MGTYSPS
+129 MGTYSCS
-136 GEVRRRIIINGHSD
+136 GELKRRIVINGHSD

-159 IGGYKM
+159 VGGYKM

-184 LAACV
+184 LAACI
-189 LCGPFGMVT
+189 LDGPFGVP
-198 GNCLWIGIVG
+198 NSSVLWAGVAG
-208 IVFVPFFLAF
+208 VVFIPFFLAF
-218 WLFADTRKV
+218 WRFADTRRV

-242 AAVKALKDNGIRLEN
+242 AAIKALKDNDIRLEN

-283 DYAREEDV
+283 DYAREENV
-291 ETVFIT
+291 ETVFLT
-297 YETLRELEYLG
+297 YETLRELQYLG
-308 IYNRDLNGTVK
+308 IYDRDLNGTVK
-319 NDQPACEIYKKCAAR
+319 NDRAACDLYKKCAAR

-355 KGGYRATSVAAM
+355 KGGYRAASVAAM
-367 NPEVDKYYHT
+367 NPEVEKYYHT

-385 SPECLSKVFDIT
+385 SPECRSKVFEIT

-405 KNGFASAETS
+405 KNGFEGASKE
-415 DAPSEE
+415 

>member
-1 MKVTEIPAEE
+1 MRVTEISAQE

-39 ENKALDYMAD
+39 ENKALDYMAG

-55 DKVDRDKF
+55 DKVDRDTFK
-63 QVAPHAFFGWT
+63 VAPHAFFGWT

-86 IYFLSPVMV
+86 VYFLSPVMV
-95 FVCILLSVVPMFFQF
+95 FVCIALSLVPMLFQF

-118 PLFDKRESGNV
+118 PLFDKRDSGNV

-136 GEVRRRIIINGHSD
+136 GEVKRRIIINGHSD

-159 IGGYKM
+159 VGGYKM

-184 LAACV
+184 VTACV
-189 LCGPFGMVT
+189 MDGPFGMVEESRI
-198 GNCLWIGIVG
+198 WIGVAG

-242 AAVKALKDNGIRLEN
+242 AAVKALKDNDIRLEN

-271 LRGATAFVKQHP
+271 LRGATAFAKQHP
-283 DYAREEDV
+283 DYAREENV

-319 NDQPACEIYKKCAAR
+319 NDQAACDIYKKCAAR

-355 KGGYRATSVAAM
+355 KAGWRATSVAAM
-367 NPEVDKYYHT
+367 NPEVEKYYHT

-405 KNGFASAETS
+405 KNGFASADMKE
-415 DAPSEE
+415 

>member
-1 MKVTEIPAEE
+1 MRVTEISAQE

-31 DRDPGSEG
+31 DRDPGSEV
-39 ENKALDYMAD
+39 ENKALDYMAG
-49 QLGEMC
+49 QLDEMC
-55 DKVDRDKF
+55 DKVDRDTFK
-63 QVAPHAFFGWT
+63 VAPHAFFGWT

-86 IYFLSPVMV
+86 VYFLSPVMV
-95 FVCILLSVVPMFFQF
+95 FVCIALSLVPMLFQF

-118 PLFDKRESGNV
+118 PLFDKRDSGNV

-136 GEVRRRIIINGHSD
+136 GEVKRRIIINGHSD

-159 IGGYKM
+159 VGGYKM

-184 LAACV
+184 VTACV
-189 LCGPFGMVT
+189 MDGPFGMVEESRI
-198 GNCLWIGIVG
+198 WIGVAG
-208 IVFVPFFLAF
+208 IAFVPFFLAF

-242 AAVKALKDNGIRLEN
+242 AAVKALKDNDIRLEN

-271 LRGATAFVKQHP
+271 LRGATAFAKQHP
-283 DYAREEDV
+283 DYAREENV

-319 NDQPACEIYKKCAAR
+319 NDQAACDIYKKCAAR

-355 KGGYRATSVAAM
+355 KAGWRATSVAAM
-367 NPEVDKYYHT
+367 NPEVEKYYHT

-405 KNGFASAETS
+405 KNGFASA
-415 DAPSEE
+415 DMKD

>member
-1 MKVTEIPAEE
+1 MRVTEISAQE

-39 ENKALDYMAD
+39 ENKALDYMAG

-55 DKVDRDKF
+55 DKVDRDTFK
-63 QVAPHAFFGWT
+63 VAPHAFFGWT

-86 IYFLSPVMV
+86 VYFLSPVMV
-95 FVCILLSVVPMFFQF
+95 FVCIALSLVPMLFQF

-118 PLFDKRESGNV
+118 PLFDKRDSGNV

-136 GEVRRRIIINGHSD
+136 GEVKRRIIINGHSD

-159 IGGYKM
+159 VGGYKM

-184 LAACV
+184 VTACV
-189 LCGPFGMVT
+189 MDGPFGMVEESRI
-198 GNCLWIGIVG
+198 WIGVAG
-208 IVFVPFFLAF
+208 IAFVPFFLAF

-242 AAVKALKDNGIRLEN
+242 AAVKALKDNDIRLEN

-271 LRGATAFVKQHP
+271 LRGATAFAKQHP
-283 DYAREEDV
+283 DYAREENV

-319 NDQPACEIYKKCAAR
+319 NDQAACDIYKKCAAR

-355 KGGYRATSVAAM
+355 KAGWRATSGAAM
-367 NPEVDKYYHT
+367 NPEVEKYYHT

-405 KNGFASAETS
+405 KNGFASA
-415 DAPSEE
+415 DMKD

>member
-1 MKVTEIPAEE
+1 MRVTEISAQE

-39 ENKALDYMAD
+39 ENKALDYMAG

-55 DKVDRDKF
+55 DKVDRDTFK
-63 QVAPHAFFGWT
+63 VAPHAFFGWT

-86 IYFLSPVMV
+86 VYFLSPVMV
-95 FVCILLSVVPMFFQF
+95 FVCIALSLVPMLFQF

-118 PLFDKRESGNV
+118 PLFDKRDSGNV

-136 GEVRRRIIINGHSD
+136 GEVKRRIIINGHSD

-159 IGGYKM
+159 VGGYKM

-184 LAACV
+184 VAACV
-189 LCGPFGMVT
+189 MDGPFGMVEESRI
-198 GNCLWIGIVG
+198 WIGVAG
-208 IVFVPFFLAF
+208 IAFVPFFLAF

-242 AAVKALKDNGIRLEN
+242 AAVKALKDNDIRLEN

-271 LRGATAFVKQHP
+271 LRGATAFAKQHP
-283 DYAREEDV
+283 DYAREENV

-319 NDQPACEIYKKCAAR
+319 NDQAACDIYKKCAAR

-355 KGGYRATSVAAM
+355 KAGWRATSVAAM
-367 NPEVDKYYHT
+367 NPEVEKYYHT

-405 KNGFASAETS
+405 KNGFASA
-415 DAPSEE
+415 DMKD

>member
-1 MKVTEIPAEE
+1 MRVTEISAQE

-39 ENKALDYMAD
+39 ENKALDYMAG

-55 DKVDRDKF
+55 DKVDRDTFK
-63 QVAPHAFFGWT
+63 VAPHAFFGWT

-86 IYFLSPVMV
+86 VYFLSPVMV
-95 FVCILLSVVPMFFQF
+95 FVCIALSLVPMLFQF

-118 PLFDKRESGNV
+118 PLFDKRDSGNV

-136 GEVRRRIIINGHSD
+136 GEVKRRIIINGHSD

-159 IGGYKM
+159 VGGYKM

-184 LAACV
+184 VTACV
-189 LCGPFGMVT
+189 MDGPFGMVEESRI
-198 GNCLWIGIVG
+198 WIGVAG
-208 IVFVPFFLAF
+208 IAFVPFFLAF

-242 AAVKALKDNGIRLEN
+242 AAVKALKDNDIRLEN

-271 LRGATAFVKQHP
+271 LRGATAFAKQHP
-283 DYAREEDV
+283 DYAREENV

-319 NDQPACEIYKKCAAR
+319 NDQAACDIYKKCAAR

-355 KGGYRATSVAAM
+355 KAGWRATSVAAM
-367 NPEVDKYYHT
+367 NPEVEKYYHT

-405 KNGFASAETS
+405 KNGFASA
-415 DAPSEE
+415 DMKD

>member
-1 MKVTEIPAEE
+1 MRVTEISAQE

-39 ENKALDYMAD
+39 ENKALDYMAG
-49 QLGEMC
+49 QLDEMC
-55 DKVDRDKF
+55 DKVDRDSFK
-63 QVAPHAFFGWT
+63 VAPHAFFGWT

-86 IYFLSPVMV
+86 VYFLSPVMV
-95 FVCILLSVVPMFFQF
+95 FVCIALSLVPMLFQF

-118 PLFDKRESGNV
+118 PLFDKRDSGNV

-136 GEVRRRIIINGHSD
+136 GEVKRRIIINGHSD

-159 IGGYKM
+159 VGGYKM

-184 LAACV
+184 VTACV
-189 LCGPFGMVT
+189 MDGPFGMVEESRI
-198 GNCLWIGIVG
+198 WIGVAG
-208 IVFVPFFLAF
+208 IAFVPFFLAF

-242 AAVKALKDNGIRLEN
+242 AAVKALKDNDIRLEN

-271 LRGATAFVKQHP
+271 LRGATAFAKQHP
-283 DYAREEDV
+283 DYAREENV

-319 NDQPACEIYKKCAAR
+319 NDQAACDIYKKCAAR

-355 KGGYRATSVAAM
+355 KAGWRATSVAAM
-367 NPEVDKYYHT
+367 NPEVEKYYHT

-405 KNGFASAETS
+405 KNGFASA
-415 DAPSEE
+415 DMKD